1 MRTQITT
8 WLDEEWTPLPAHAV
22 VGAATAEAYCRL
34 RAKGENEVGSILL
47 GLGAELLSVNFYD
60 TFTSAFEVRRQ
71 GICKGCSLI

>member
-1 MRTQITT
+1 M
-8 WLDEEWTPLPAHAV
+8 
-22 VGAATAEAYCRL
+22 